1 MASSIKWALCRLIM
15 PHTFSLGSPPI
26 SPANHQ
32 HPVVSSH
39 LWEIL
44 AGLGNLC
51 TFPLHPALDLPL
63 LPGKIISPIAPLA
76 PTHLAFLRDDTSAIL
91 PSLAC
96 VIHFPLSLTFYQV

>member
-15 PHTFSLGSPPI
+15 PTLSLLVHLPSPLQTTSTPSPP
-26 SPANHQ
+26 
-32 HPVVSSH
+32 H

-51 TFPLHPALDLPL
+51 TFPLHPALDLTL
-63 LPGKIISPIAPLA
+63 LPGKIISPLAPLA
-76 PTHLAFLRDDTSAIL
+76 PTHLAFLRDDASAIL

-96 VIHFPLSLTFYQV
+96 VINFPLSLTFY